1 MATRALALED
11 DAARRDVAA
20 ASIGLGQSL
29 IAAAGGER
37 GEAEKKANTTAPEHR
52 KSLALGKRAGPRVQL
67 FLSC

>member
-37 GEAEKKANTTAPEHR
+37 GEAGKKERT
-52 KSLALGKRAGPRVQL
+52 KSNFHGPRV
-67 FLSC
+67 